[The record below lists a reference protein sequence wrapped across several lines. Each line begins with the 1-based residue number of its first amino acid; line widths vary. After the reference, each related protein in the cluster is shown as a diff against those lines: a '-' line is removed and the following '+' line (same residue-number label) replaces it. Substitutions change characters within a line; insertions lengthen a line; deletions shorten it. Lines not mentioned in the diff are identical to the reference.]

1 MSTSERTQNERTSL
15 IEGKLRPRFPNSQ
28 AYQYNEASIRVRVVD
43 RVFEGKSKSERAKM
57 VSPLLGQVPE
67 EIEGDITLLL
77 LLTPAELAE
86 SMMNV
91 EFEHPSP
98 SVL

>member
-1 MSTSERTQNERTSL
+1 MSTSVKATNERTSL
-15 IEGKLRPRFPNSQ
+15 IEEKLRPRFADSR

-43 RVFEGKSKSERAKM
+43 PAFQGKSKSERAKM
-57 VSPLLGQVPE
+57 VSSLLEELPE
-67 EIEGDITLLL
+67 DIEADITLLL
-77 LLTPAELAE
+77 LLTPAELSE
-86 SMMNV
+86 SMINV

>member
-1 MSTSERTQNERTSL
+1 MRRSR
-15 IEGKLRPRFPNSQ
+15 
-28 AYQYNEASIRVRVVD
+28 
-43 RVFEGKSKSERAKM
+43 GKSKPERERI
-57 VSPLLGQVPE
+57 VSALLQQLPE

-77 LLTPAELAE
+77 LLTPVEAID

-98 SVL
+98 SIL